1 MLSKTQNHIISFL
14 VKYKIGGELGN
25 TNVMRKFLL
34 FCLIFLCFR
43 KSIAQIVENPVFD
56 RTDVPAFR
64 VDKVEITPDTTFV
77 YCTYQAETGSWANIS
92 PNTYL
97 RDMKTNKKYP
107 LLKCDGLPFDPL
119 KRNFVYD
126 ERCNVQLRFPS
137 ISRSTKFDLIE
148 RENEKAFNIYG
159 IDILSQYDTSYKES
173 DLKRFANLASF
184 YESARDTVKALQ
196 FKTKEIEATK
206 YVYGIKSSDY
216 WLSLLK
222 LSILYDKYENPF
234 EAIKLMEK
242 DIKLYAEI
250 WGTFDK
256 DYASQIKMLAGFYSH
271 AKMYDQAINYYKE
284 SIALY
289 LELDIIDEEYA
300 SALSLIADVYYKNGD
315 FDNGLLNM
323 QQVVDVRRN
332 LGDVDGYINGLAQL
346 LISGYDQN
354 VSERIEALEREL
366 EDLPDFISAS
376 SLKMVLI
383 YKTLAVYC
391 SYQPIQ
397 GNKAK
402 AIDYCNKCL
411 NILKSN
417 DAFTEEYAE
426 ILAQKCKYQIEG
438 GLKYEA
444 IATGEASKHIFD
456 SLNIKSEKYA
466 QMLTDL
472 AWGYVS
478 VFDYERAIDL
488 QTVAAGI
495 FDFEEDR
502 IALAEAYGQI
512 GNYYHYAE
520 NLNSA
525 EMYLKK
531 AIETLEGQDDAEQI
545 IAKDKESLGYY
556 NVEDTDRI
564 NILKRYICFVKSGYY
579 STLANIFMKKGMLS
593 DAILTTKERGEML
606 KEVDEELYA
615 SNLTILSNYYLQ
627 SNQISEAISCVR
639 QSIDLLKKLNNR
651 NDYLAIS
658 YGLLAQCYLKNGD
671 KQQAYNYLMQSQSLI
686 NGNNDIRIALAA
698 FLSSLYIDD
707 KEYDKAEHLLS
718 EIIDSV
724 QTNIKHDVI
733 GMTTEQ
739 KQRLWNQYDWLYL
752 QYREIVENSDWNNEL
767 NSKLYNYILFSKSLL
782 LDTEVSDGNL
792 LLQRMNIGWKDI
804 QKMLSGQDIAIEIF
818 TTIEDSLHSTY
829 HAMIIDKKSKFP
841 NMITLYN
848 ESKLQELKKKS
859 TKSIMDIVGELI
871 WKPILSQY
879 SNVENIYFSPDGILY
894 WLPIEYCFVDG
905 IGEMMNHY
913 NLFRLSSTKEIV
925 FQKKK
930 KKKAN
935 AILYGGLNYETQ
947 AMDSIGHSSTM
958 ANSLLRSI
966 NARGGFE
973 PLYNALDEV
982 LEIDRLLK
990 RTNVSSTL
998 YTDEKGTES
1007 SFKNLSGKDIDMI
1020 HLSTHGMYISPDSVY
1035 QKKNKNNFDFLEV
1048 IRNEKDPVQED
1059 IVLTHSFLVMSGGN
1073 KLIYRKT
1080 IDSQIDDDILTAY
1093 EISQLDL
1100 RNVDMVVLS
1109 ACETGLGDINSNGIY
1124 GLQRGFK
1131 KAGVKTILMSLD
1143 KVDDEATK
1151 ILMVEFYRNLMSGK
1165 SKHQSLKDA
1174 QKHLRQVENG
1184 KYDKPEYWSSFIL
1197 LDGLN

>member
-1 MLSKTQNHIISFL
+1 MGIR
-14 VKYKIGGELGN
+14 V
-25 TNVMRKFLL
+25 LL
-34 FCLIFLCFR
+34 FVVLWSLCL
-43 KSIAQIVENPVFD
+43 SSHAQVIENPVFE
-56 RTDVPAFR
+56 RTDVPAFHI
-64 VDKVEITPDTTFV
+64 DKITLTKDATIIS
-77 YCTYQAETGSWANIS
+77 CTYAAETNSWANIS
-92 PNTYL
+92 EETYL
-97 RDMKTNKKYP
+97 LDTNTKKRYP
-107 LLKCDGLPFDPL
+107 IQKCDGLPYAPEQRKFLYYERCEVILYFPSFKPRGKLDL
-119 KRNFVYD
+119 VEKKD
-126 ERCNVQLRFPS
+126 ER
-137 ISRSTKFDLIE
+137 
-148 RENEKAFNIYG
+148 AFNIYG
-159 IDILSQYDTSYKES
+159 IDINSQFEKQYQES
-173 DLKRFANLASF
+173 ELKRISNMASF
-184 YESARDTVKALQ
+184 YDSAGDTLKAILY
-196 FKTKEIEATK
+196 KEEELKATQCIH
-206 YVYGIKSSDY
+206 GIKSEAC
-216 WLSLLK
+216 WLSLIE
-222 LSILYDKYENPF
+222 LSVMYDKYENPF
-234 EAIKLMEK
+234 EAIKLMEIG
-242 DIKLYAEI
+242 IKLYAET
-250 WGTFDK
+250 WGTYDSF
-256 DYASQIKMLAGFYSH
+256 YASEIGTLASFYSH
-271 AKMYDQAINYYKE
+271 AKMYDQAIRYYKE
-284 SIALY
+284 SIVLY
-289 LELDIIDEEYA
+289 ENLNITDEMY
-300 SALSLIADVYYKNGD
+300 LSDLGSIADVYYKIGD
-315 FDNGLLNM
+315 FDNGLLYM
-323 QQVVDVRRN
+323 QKVVDVRRK

-354 VSERIEALEREL
+354 LSKRIDVLEREL
-366 EDLPDFISAS
+366 ENLPDFISAS

-383 YKTLAVYC
+383 YKTLAVC
-391 SYQPIQ
+391 CAYQPIQ
-397 GNKAK
+397 GNKEK
-402 AIDYCNKCL
+402 AIDYCNKSL
-411 NILKSN
+411 EILKSN
-417 DAFTEEYAE
+417 DVLTEEYAE

-444 IATGEASKHIFD
+444 IATGEASKHLFD
-456 SLNIKSEKYA
+456 SLNIKSKIYA

-478 VFDYERAIDL
+478 MFDYERAINL

-502 IALAEAYGQI
+502 IALAEAYGNI

-520 NLNSA
+520 DLDRA

-531 AIETLEGQDDAEQI
+531 AIETLDGQDDARQI
-545 IAKDKESLGYY
+545 IAKDKESIGYY
-556 NVEDTDRI
+556 NVEEPDRI
-564 NILKRYICFVKSGYY
+564 NILKRYICFVKSNCY
-579 STLANIFMKKGMLS
+579 STLANTFMKKRMLS
-593 DAILTTKERGEML
+593 DAILTIKERGEML
-606 KEVDEELYA
+606 KEVDEESYA
-615 SNLTILSNYYLQ
+615 WNLTTLSNYYLQ
-627 SNQISEAISCVR
+627 NYQISEAISCVK
-639 QSIDLLKKLNNR
+639 QSIELLKKYNNR

-658 YGLLAQCYLKNGD
+658 YGLLAQCFFKNGN
-671 KQQAYNYLMQSQSLI
+671 KQQAYNYFMHSLSLI
-686 NGNNDIRIALAA
+686 DGNNDIRIVLAA
-698 FLSSLYIDD
+698 SLSSLYIDD
-707 KEYDKAEHLLS
+707 KEYVKAEHLLS

-724 QTNIKHDVI
+724 QTNIKHDII

-848 ESKLQELKKKS
+848 ESMLEELKKKS

-879 SNVENIYFSPDGILY
+879 SNVETIYFSPDGILNR
-894 WLPIEYCFVDG
+894 LPIEYCYVDG

-913 NLFRLSSTKEIV
+913 NLFRLSSTKEVV
-925 FQKKK
+925 FHNKKAQ
-930 KKKAN
+930 KAN

-1109 ACETGLGDINSNGIY
+1109 ACETGLGDINSNGIH

-1174 QKHLRQVENG
+1174 QKYLRQIENG
-1184 KYDKPEYWSSFIL
+1184 KYDRPEYWASFIL
-1197 LDGLN
+1197 LDGLY